1 MMKKLLSFIWPQTTK
16 INTDFNGVLE
26 VTWINGRKVLD
37 SKNANYSY
45 GTLQRILETG
55 LSKIDIKN
63 SQSTLLLGL
72 GGGSIVHSLKNKF
85 DYNGTLDV
93 LEIDEKVI
101 AIAKNE
107 FNLSHFDNINIF
119 NCDALDFVNTCTSNY
134 DLIIVDLFIDQE
146 VPTPFLT
153 ETFSNTLSKMINPKG
168 TVLYNLGINLDKQ
181 DKPYQV
187 INYFKKQTH
196 FTCTVLEQ
204 VTGTNTLLIAQKIA
218 N

>member
-16 INTDFNGVLE
+16 IGTDFNGVLE

-63 SQSTLLLGL
+63 SQSILLLGL

-85 DYNGTLDV
+85 DYKGTLDV

-101 AIAKNE
+101 SIAKNE
-107 FNLSHFDNINIF
+107 FNLSSFDNINIF
-119 NCDALDFVNTCTSNY
+119 NCDALDFVNMCTSHY
-134 DLIIVDLFIDQE
+134 DVIIVDLFIDQE
-146 VPTPFLT
+146 VPSQFLT
-153 ETFSNTLSKMINPKG
+153 EAFSNHLAQITNPKG
-168 TVLYNLGINLDKQ
+168 TILYNLGINLDKQ
-181 DKPYQV
+181 DKQYQV
-187 INYFKKQTH
+187 INYFKKH
-196 FTCTVLEQ
+196 NLFTCTVLEH
-204 VTGTNTLLIAQKIA
+204 VTGTNTLMIAKKSR
-218 N
+218 

>member
-16 INTDFNGVLE
+16 IDTDFNGILE

-63 SQSTLLLGL
+63 SQSILLLGL

-85 DYNGTLDV
+85 DYKGTLDV

-101 AIAKNE
+101 SIAKNE
-107 FNLSHFDNINIF
+107 FNLSSFDNINIF
-119 NCDALDFVNTCTSNY
+119 NCDALDFVNMCTSHY
-134 DLIIVDLFIDQE
+134 DVIIVDLFIDQE
-146 VPTPFLT
+146 VPSQFLT
-153 ETFSNTLSKMINPKG
+153 EAFSNHLAQITNPKG
-168 TVLYNLGINLDKQ
+168 TILYNLGINLDKQ
-181 DKPYQV
+181 DKQYQV
-187 INYFKKQTH
+187 ITCFKNH
-196 FTCTVLEQ
+196 SLFTCTVLEH
-204 VTGTNTLLIAQKIA
+204 VTGTNTLMIAKKSK
-218 N
+218 

>member
-16 INTDFNGVLE
+16 IGTDFNGVLE

-63 SQSTLLLGL
+63 SQSILLLGL

-85 DYNGTLDV
+85 DYKGTLDV

-101 AIAKNE
+101 SIAKNE
-107 FNLSHFDNINIF
+107 FNLSSFDNINIF
-119 NCDALDFVNTCTSNY
+119 NCDALDFVNMCTSHY
-134 DLIIVDLFIDQE
+134 DVIIVDLFIDQE
-146 VPTPFLT
+146 VPSQFLT
-153 ETFSNTLSKMINPKG
+153 EAFSNHLAQITNPKG
-168 TVLYNLGINLDKQ
+168 TILYNLGINLDKQ
-181 DKPYQV
+181 DKQYQV
-187 INYFKKQTH
+187 ITYFKNH
-196 FTCTVLEQ
+196 SLFTCTVLEH
-204 VTGTNTLLIAQKIA
+204 VTGTNTLMIAKKSR
-218 N
+218 